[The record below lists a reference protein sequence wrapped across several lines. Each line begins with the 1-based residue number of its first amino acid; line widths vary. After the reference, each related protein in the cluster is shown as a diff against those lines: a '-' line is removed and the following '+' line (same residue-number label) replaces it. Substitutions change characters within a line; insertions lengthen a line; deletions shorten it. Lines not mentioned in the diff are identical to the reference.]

1 MRVPNCGVQI
11 PAHTYLEVK
20 IEMIWS
26 ETNISIRCLKC
37 GELFFQSGIQ
47 RDDEYTRY
55 RCGCDGDIEID
66 DESLI
71 EAEFARQL
79 KEDRP
84 TLYKQLVHELFGDG
98 EDE

>member
-1 MRVPNCGVQI
+1 MRVPNCRVQI

-55 RCGCDGDIEID
+55 RCGCDGDIEIVNLKVLD
-66 DESLI
+66 LLI
-71 EAEFARQL
+71 LVPLLILLIVITHL
-79 KEDRP
+79 KGSICYE
-84 TLYKQLVHELFGDG
+84 KCK
-98 EDE
+98 